1 MPLQQAYD
9 DLAYRSL
16 SRIPCELGRLIYL
29 ASTREYNTGNY
40 YHQGLAD
47 RFGLEAAQK
56 ALEIAHRQ
64 AFYKVSA
71 FSLEDLV
78 EDPQIAERTVGP
90 RIVPVSVERRLDQI
104 TGVGPEVPREAGLT
118 FDPQAAPAG
127 GDRPPVGTGLRRS
140 VQAEG
145 AGQRVDA
152 RAVTVPPERPC
163 PGPAREAGQGSSH
176 PVLDRA
182 RRNREGG
189 RSRLQPGR
197 E

>member
-47 RFGLEAAQK
+47 RFGPEAAQK

-71 FSLEDLV
+71 YSLEDLV
-78 EDPQIAERTVGP
+78 EELERYLASTKEDLKECLRAWQKLEPYRIAVPADVNATVARLFTSNLRLALAILRFRQG
-90 RIVPVSVERRLDQI
+90 RRQH
-104 TGVGPEVPREAGLT
+104 P
-118 FDPQAAPAG
+118 
-127 GDRPPVGTGLRRS
+127 S
-140 VQAEG
+140 
-145 AGQRVDA
+145 DA
-152 RAVTVPPERPC
+152 
-163 PGPAREAGQGSSH
+163 
-176 PVLDRA
+176 
-182 RRNREGG
+182 
-189 RSRLQPGR
+189 
-197 E
+197 